1 MGCDGIW
8 ERYVDNS
15 AGLIDIVKG
24 DIKSNKDQKRLVED
38 MLDLLLAKDTRE
50 GIGCDNM
57 STILIKFNWSSSTIP
72 IS

>member
-15 AGLIDIVKG
+15 QGLIDLIRQLLKQYN
-24 DIKSNKDQKRLVED
+24 SNLKTVIEKL
-38 MLDLLLAKDTRE
+38 LDELLAKDTRE

-57 STILIKFNWSSSTIP
+57 TAIILVLK
-72 IS
+72 

>member
-15 AGLIDIVKG
+15 QGLIDILKSQLK
-24 DIKSNKDQKRLVED
+24 IKKDLRKIMED
-38 MLDLLLAKDTRE
+38 LLNMLLAKDTRE

-57 STILIKFNWSSSTIP
+57 SSILITLKP
-72 IS
+72 YP